1 MRWSIYRFRRN
12 AYCSLPIAARCG
24 GCIQGTPMAKT
35 AYILLVLTTLMWGGN
50 AIAGKMAVG
59 HVSPMI
65 LVFFR
70 WFLAFLA
77 LLPFGWKPLRE
88 DWPVVRRHLLKLAA
102 LGASGFTLFNAI
114 FYTAL
119 NYTTAV
125 NVSIE
130 QAGIPVMIIVVNFV
144 VFRLRVT
151 WAQTV
156 GVLLTI
162 FGVVLTASHGDP
174 RQLMKLQLNFGDAI
188 MLVAVLLYSI
198 YSVGLRLKPEMHW
211 QSLMLVLTGSS
222 LVAAIPF
229 AAWEIVWSKPIFPDT
244 EGWLLIA
251 YTAFLVSA
259 VSQVFFI
266 RGIELI
272 GPNRAGIFINL
283 VPIFG
288 TLLSV
293 VIIGERFHF
302 YQGIALTLVL
312 CGIWLA
318 ETSSRKRGA

>member
-1 MRWSIYRFRRN
+1 
-12 AYCSLPIAARCG
+12 
-24 GCIQGTPMAKT
+24 MAKT
-35 AYILLVLTTLMWGGN
+35 AYIILVLTTLMWSGN
-50 AIAGKMAVG
+50 SIAGKMAVG

-70 WFLAFLA
+70 WLLAFLVF
-77 LLPFGWKPLRE
+77 LPIGWKPLRR
-88 DWPVVRRHLLKLAA
+88 DWPVVRRHLLKLG
-102 LGASGFTLFNAI
+102 LMGASGFTLFNAI

-119 NYTTAV
+119 NYTTAI

-130 QAGIPVMIIVVNFV
+130 QAGVPVTIIVVNFLL
-144 VFRLRVT
+144 FRLRVT
-151 WAQTV
+151 WAQIL

-162 FGVVLTASHGDP
+162 FGVILAASHGDP
-174 RQLMKLQLNFGDAI
+174 LQLMKLQLNFGDAI
-188 MLVAVLLYSI
+188 MLIAVVLYSV
-198 YSVGLRLKPEMHW
+198 YSVGLRLKPALGW
-211 QSLMLVLTGSS
+211 QSLMLVFTGSS

-229 AAWEIVWSKPIFPDT
+229 AIWEIGWSKPIFPDT

-251 YTAFLVSA
+251 YTAFIVSA
-259 VSQVFFI
+259 ISQVLFI

-293 VIIGERFHF
+293 AILGESLNL
-302 YQGIALTLVL
+302 YQGVALAFVL
-312 CGIWLA
+312 GGIWLA
-318 ETSSRKRGA
+318 ETSGRKRPF